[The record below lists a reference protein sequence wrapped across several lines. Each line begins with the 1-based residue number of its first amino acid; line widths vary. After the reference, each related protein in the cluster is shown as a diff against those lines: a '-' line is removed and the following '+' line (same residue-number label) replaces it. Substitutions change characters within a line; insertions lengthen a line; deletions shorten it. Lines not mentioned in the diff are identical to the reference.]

1 LQSFVNL
8 PLIVIT
14 ISHNRYIRNVNTTC
28 NLSKTSQMTFPICN
42 SARLLRCSCFYLGVT
57 SLRKLD
63 TFKLRVRVSHRD
75 QEEYF
80 SVHKR
85 HHCVKYQSVLC
96 PDGIIASLVGPYP
109 GRRHDA
115 GIFRK
120 SNLCN
125 QLEQRARF
133 GINEKYVLYGN
144 PAYPIQELLLQQNRF
159 LMASGGDAQLTPIS
173 CSILTGRG
181 GSVV

>member
-1 LQSFVNL
+1 VY
-8 PLIVIT
+8 
-14 ISHNRYIRNVNTTC
+14 H
-28 NLSKTSQMTFPICN
+28 
-42 SARLLRCSCFYLGVT
+42 
-57 SLRKLD
+57 
-63 TFKLRVRVSHRD
+63 D

-96 PDGIIASLVGPYP
+96 PDGIIASLVGPYL
-109 GRRHDA
+109 GRRHDVR
-115 GIFRK
+115 IFRK
-120 SNLCN
+120 SNLYN

-133 GINEKYVLYGN
+133 GVNEKYVLYGD
-144 PAYPIQELLLQQNRF
+144 PAYPIQELQQNRF
-159 LMASGGDAQLTPIS
+159 LMASGGDVQLIPIS